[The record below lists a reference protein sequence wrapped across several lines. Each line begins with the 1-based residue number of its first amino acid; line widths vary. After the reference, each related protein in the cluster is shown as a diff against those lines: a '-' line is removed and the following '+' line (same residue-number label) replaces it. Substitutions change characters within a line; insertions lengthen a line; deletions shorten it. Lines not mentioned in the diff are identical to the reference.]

1 MSISVIIPA
10 FNEAENLNKLIPLLH
25 RICFSLSV
33 KYELIVVDSKKTED
47 NSEEMC
53 RNSGV
58 IYIKQDGY
66 GYGDAFRCGVSCAV
80 YESIIVVDADM
91 SQDISKIPLMYEKF
105 LSGSDV
111 VIGSRYIEGG
121 KTEDPIISVV
131 MSKILNGVFRL
142 VLGVKEKDI
151 STDFR
156 FYRAE
161 LLKNIETKCEN
172 FDVIEETLFLLKLNN
187 PELRISE
194 IPIDYKPRTEGVSK
208 RRLFKFIVSYLKLIL
223 RILYLSL

>member
-25 RICFSLSV
+25 KICSSLCE
-33 KYELIVVDSKKTED
+33 KYELIVVDSRKTKD
-47 NSEEMC
+47 SSEEIC
-53 RNSGV
+53 RNSGAT
-58 IYIKQDGY
+58 YIRQDGY
-66 GYGDAFRCGVSCAV
+66 GYGDAFRCGIRASTCEA
-80 YESIIVVDADM
+80 IVIVDADM
-91 SQDISKIPLMYEKF
+91 SQDISKIPLMYET
-105 LSGSDV
+105 LLNGNDV
-111 VIGSRYIEGG
+111 VIGSRYVKGG
-121 KTEDPIISVV
+121 KTADPIVSVM
-131 MSKILNGVFRL
+131 MSKFLNCIFRL
-142 VLGVKEKDI
+142 VLKVREKDI

-161 LLKNIETKCEN
+161 LLKKIETKCEN

-194 IPIDYKPRTEGVSK
+194 IPIDYKPRAEGVSK
-208 RRLFKFIVSYLKLIL
+208 RRLFKFVVSYLKLIV

>member
-1 MSISVIIPA
+1 MGISVIIPA

-25 RICFSLSV
+25 KICSSLCE

-47 NSEEMC
+47 DSEKIC
-53 RNSGV
+53 RDRGA
-58 IYIKQDGY
+58 IYITQNGY
-66 GYGDAFRCGVSCAV
+66 GYGDAFRCGIRAATC
-80 YESIIVVDADM
+80 ESIVVVDADM
-91 SQDISKIPLMYEKF
+91 SQDISKIPLMYKTLLE
-105 LSGSDV
+105 GMDV
-111 VIGSRYIEGG
+111 VIGSRYVKGG
-121 KTEDPIISVV
+121 RTANPFISVM
-131 MSKILNGVFRL
+131 MSRILNCVFRL
-142 VLGVKEKDI
+142 VLNVREKDI

-161 LLKNIETKCEN
+161 LLKNIETTCEN

-208 RRLFKFIVSYLKLIL
+208 RRLFKFIVSYLKLIV